1 MADQSDPQRRDP
13 SHSMSL
19 CVRMTV
25 NARCSLHYDLPQVYP
40 VYVNSLSSPIS
51 SLLQTQVSRS
61 LWCCLI
67 QATHASCRIRF
78 FVPRLPAHPTLFLS
92 FSSCRISSLHVRF
105 YVVYLRCLSPVWTC
119 IAPLVF
125 CPCIRGTHASYI
137 PSFSSLAF
145 FRSGIWPLNHVV
157 KNRACALCTRRS

>member
-1 MADQSDPQRRDP
+1 MNYSWLFPSRNTEVADQSDPQRRDP

-92 FSSCRISSLHVRF
+92 FLILQNFIVARSI
-105 YVVYLRCLSPVWTC
+105 LRCILAVSISCVDLHRSPRFFV
-119 IAPLVF
+119 L
-125 CPCIRGTHASYI
+125 ASAALTLATFHHFPAS
-137 PSFSSLAF
+137 PSFVPG
-145 FRSGIWPLNHVV
+145 SGH
-157 KNRACALCTRRS
+157 